1 MQRSIIEHLLYVH
14 AWLII
19 KFISSENQAYLMIIK
34 NNYIIKH
41 NYFIY
46 AFRTYFY
53 LVKIWANKLPP
64 NACVDWVVERKKE
77 KAFYNHALDT
87 ITNDGA
93 YVTFRSNC
101 QLDTHNPSLLLGFS
115 IVDDV
120 AYAEVEEK
128 FFEFLFDLFSG
139 DKHVPL

>member
-1 MQRSIIEHLLYVH
+1 MQRSITEHLLHVR

-19 KFISSENQAYLMIIK
+19 KFIGPKNQTYLIFNDYQ

-41 NYFIY
+41 NYFMH

-64 NACVDWVVERKKE
+64 NACFDWVVERKKE

-101 QLDTHNPSLLLGFS
+101 HLDTHNPSLFLGFN
-115 IVDDV
+115 
-120 AYAEVEEK
+120 
-128 FFEFLFDLFSG
+128 
-139 DKHVPL
+139 

>member
-1 MQRSIIEHLLYVH
+1 M
-14 AWLII
+14 
-19 KFISSENQAYLMIIK
+19 
-34 NNYIIKH
+34 
-41 NYFIY
+41 
-46 AFRTYFY
+46 
-53 LVKIWANKLPP
+53 
-64 NACVDWVVERKKE
+64 
-77 KAFYNHALDT
+77 LDT

-101 QLDTHNPSLLLGFS
+101 HLDTHNPSLLLGFS

-139 DKHVPL
+139 DKHVFL

>member
-1 MQRSIIEHLLYVH
+1 LSG
-14 AWLII
+14 
-19 KFISSENQAYLMIIK
+19 
-34 NNYIIKH
+34 
-41 NYFIY
+41 
-46 AFRTYFY
+46 RT
-53 LVKIWANKLPP
+53 
-64 NACVDWVVERKKE
+64 KKE
-77 KAFYNHALDT
+77 KAFYNHVLDT

-93 YVTFRSNC
+93 YVTLRSNC
-101 QLDTHNPSLLLGFS
+101 QLDTHNPSLFLGFS